1 MTRLAISAGILLVMS
16 LVVMSL
22 GHALA
27 ADHLVKV
34 ERLEVQDRKA
44 VIATVEPVHELLARS
59 RLGGTIASVLVK
71 EGDSVAAG
79 DRLALIAD
87 EKLSLQ
93 MQAIESRMQAQ
104 KAELDKAE
112 IDYKRAKQLRSTG
125 AVSQA
130 RLDDATTQLN
140 VARRNYQAI
149 GSDRDVIIQ
158 QTKEGAV
165 LAPGAGRVL
174 TVPVA
179 VGSVV
184 MSGETIAT
192 LAEDNY
198 ILRLQLPERH
208 ARFLKTGDSILVGDR
223 GMQSEPGI
231 LREGKVSLVYPHI
244 DEGRVVADVVVD
256 ELGTYFVGER
266 TRVWIATGTREAL
279 VVPQS
284 ALHQRYGVT
293 YVTLK
298 SGIEVV
304 VQPGN
309 LTEKGME
316 VLAGLNEGDEVLVP

>member
-1 MTRLAISAGILLVMS
+1 MTRLAIGTGILLVMS
-16 LVVMSL
+16 L
-22 GHALA
+22 GHAQA

-79 DRLALIAD
+79 DRIALIAD

-93 MQAIESRMQAQ
+93 MQALESRMQAQ

-158 QTKEGAV
+158 QTKEGTV

-223 GMQSEPGI
+223 SMQSEPGI
-231 LREGKVSLVYPHI
+231 LRKGKVSLVYPHI

-256 ELGTYFVGER
+256 GLGTYFVGER

>member
-1 MTRLAISAGILLVMS
+1 MTRLALSAGLLLVLS
-16 LVVMSL
+16 AGV
-22 GHALA
+22 GHAA
-27 ADHLVKV
+27 EKTAKV

-79 DRLALIAD
+79 DRIALIAD

-93 MQAIESRMQAQ
+93 MQAVESRMQAQ

-112 IDYKRAKQLRSTG
+112 LDFKRARQLRSTG

-149 GSDRDVIIQ
+149 GSDRDVILQ
-158 QTKEGAV
+158 QSREGAV

-184 MSGETIAT
+184 MPGETIAT

-208 ARFLKTGDSILVGDR
+208 ARYLKTGDSILVGDR

-231 LREGKVSLVYPHI
+231 MREGKVALVYPHI
-244 DEGRVVADVVVD
+244 DEGRVVADVVVAG
-256 ELGTYFVGER
+256 LGTYFVGER

-298 SGIEVV
+298 SGIEVA

-309 LTEKGME
+309 LTERGME
-316 VLAGLNEGDEVLVP
+316 VLAGLNEGDEVLLP